1 MLYTFLWMTWLNHS
15 VLSGYSGLPSCAFT
29 QLGIISS
36 LSIHFTMRNFAQIPA
51 ERFSTSGTTWW
62 LLITYQ
68 ERKEYEM
75 MLVWCGLLCW
85 LFEISASFL
94 KRFQSNSLITQVK
107 VCWGSKLNSM
117 VQTFRK
123 LHIPRF
129 DNSDRFP
136 SLILWHHSWDPWKI
150 TDNGSVMKPTSSVIP
165 GDEICQ
171 DLETW
176 AYLKRPGI
184 YFLQSFTPRAVVSF

>member
-1 MLYTFLWMTWLNHS
+1 M
-15 VLSGYSGLPSCAFT
+15 LSGYSGLPSCAFT
-29 QLGIISS
+29 QLEIISS
-36 LSIHFTMRNFAQIPA
+36 LSIHLTMRNFAQTPA

-62 LLITYQ
+62 FLITFQ
-68 ERKEYEM
+68 ERKKYEM
-75 MLVWCGLLCW
+75 MLVWCGLLYTNLCW

-94 KRFQSNSLITQVK
+94 KRLQSNCLISQVK
-107 VCWGSKLNSM
+107 VCWGSKLNSTM
-117 VQTFRK
+117 QTFRN
-123 LHIPRF
+123 LHIPPF

-136 SLILWHHSWDPWKI
+136 SLILWHHSWDSCKI
-150 TDNGSVMKPTSSVIP
+150 TDNGSVMKATSSVIP
-165 GDEICQ
+165 RDEICQ